1 MPMSLIYLLVDTP
14 ISTDPQEFN
23 EKHHL
28 RPKQFKYP
36 RQTEI
41 LVGITVYS
49 EPKHLLRRTLQS
61 IVQNLWYLN
70 IRPESRIWGKGSW
83 IKVVVCI
90 LIDGIESVDP
100 GVLDVLTSIGLYQ
113 NGLCRKTTE
122 QGEEVTGHLVSLI
135 CRVRS

>member
-1 MPMSLIYLLVDTP
+1 M
-14 ISTDPQEFN
+14 
-23 EKHHL
+23 
-28 RPKQFKYP
+28 
-36 RQTEI
+36 
-41 LVGITVYS
+41 
-49 EPKHLLRRTLQS
+49 
-61 IVQNLWYLN
+61 
-70 IRPESRIWGKGSW
+70 
-83 IKVVVCI
+83 VCI